1 MKIINENSPES
12 SKRFVAVVLC
22 FILGIIAIVMLFP
35 YKIEDNNKEV
45 LDMIIPIFGAVITSI
60 FAITVWD
67 TKVKRKYTK
76 SDEQQEQTNN

>member
-35 YKIEDNNKEV
+35 YKIEDNNKEI
-45 LDMIIPIFGAVITSI
+45 LDTIIPIFGAIITSI

-67 TKVKRKYTK
+67 TKVKRKYKK
-76 SDEQQEQTNN
+76 SDEKSDKTNN